1 MAMAE
6 LTPLWKDFTYFA
18 HQRIGIEWM
27 LDKESVGTDVPL
39 RSGDGMTT
47 VYGGLQC
54 DEMGLG
60 KTIQMVGVMVQHPLP
75 VTLLLAPLA
84 MTETWTSVCQR
95 AGFVVYHA
103 EQGVWVRKRVKAKAN
118 AKAGKEE
125 DVVVQRQT
133 EDGKE
138 CCVYVANHEKL
149 YTATPMFREQWFD
162 RVVID
167 EAHKIRSGDGQLAL
181 YARKLKTRI
190 RWALTGTPLV
200 NAFSDIVSLLAFLGV
215 PYLRTWRWERRYE
228 EVLPKLLIHR
238 TLESVRSVLA
248 DAPPEPL
255 VHHLRLPF
263 ATEKEA
269 EFYYGVQGLS
279 AGMDAT
285 LEGLSGAGKF
295 LLLLRLR
302 QISVHPQVYIRAKR
316 RLAKSYER
324 PDWTEPSTKMLA
336 LREILEC
343 DRDRD
348 RDRDSEVH
356 KYIVF
361 CQFNDE
367 MELLRDYLYTLGFDA
382 NHVLMYDGTL
392 SEAQRTAVLAHSK
405 ATVKP
410 TVLLLQI
417 QAGGVGLNLQE
428 YDRIIFISP
437 WWTAALTDQAVAR
450 AVRMGQKRVVE
461 VYHLELEVEHENIDM
476 IRIDEL
482 VDQKAQEK
490 RVLLDHI
497 FHLCDRAI
505 AAEQASQEEEEE
517 QAVSEAE
524 EEEAV
529 SEAEEEEEAE
539 PGSTIA

>member
-1 MAMAE
+1 
-6 LTPLWKDFTYFA
+6 
-18 HQRIGIEWM
+18 
-27 LDKESVGTDVPL
+27 
-39 RSGDGMTT
+39 
-47 VYGGLQC
+47 
-54 DEMGLG
+54 
-60 KTIQMVGVMVQHPLP
+60 
-75 VTLLLAPLA
+75 
-84 MTETWTSVCQR
+84 
-95 AGFVVYHA
+95 
-103 EQGVWVRKRVKAKAN
+103 
-118 AKAGKEE
+118 
-125 DVVVQRQT
+125 
-133 EDGKE
+133 
-138 CCVYVANHEKL
+138 
-149 YTATPMFREQWFD
+149 MFRGKWFD

-200 NAFSDIVSLLAFLGV
+200 NQFSDIVSLLAFLGV

-228 EVLPKLLIHR
+228 EVLPRLLIHR
-238 TLESVRSVLA
+238 TLESVRSLLT
-248 DAPPEPL
+248 DAPPEPRI
-255 VHHLRLPF
+255 HHVRLPF
-263 ATEKEA
+263 TTENEK

-279 AGMDAT
+279 AGMDT
-285 LEGLSGAGKF
+285 TMEGMSGAGKF

-316 RLAKSYER
+316 RIAKSYQR

-343 DRDRD
+343 DRD
-348 RDRDSEVH
+348 SVEVH

-382 NHVLMYDGTL
+382 NHVLMYDGSL
-392 SEAQRTAVLAHSK
+392 SETQRTTVLAHSK

-450 AVRMGQKRVVE
+450 AVRMGQKRVVD
-461 VYHLELEVEHENIDM
+461 VYHLELEVEHENKDT

-490 RVLLDHI
+490 RVRLDHI
-497 FHLCDRAI
+497 FHLCSQATE
-505 AAEQASQEEEEE
+505 AAQAEQTHAE
-517 QAVSEAE
+517 QTEAE
-524 EEEAV
+524 EEADEEEAG
-529 SEAEEEEEAE
+529 ELEEEEADEEE
-539 PGSTIA
+539 PGSGIV

>member
-1 MAMAE
+1 MTMSD
-6 LTPLWKDFTYFA
+6 LLPLWKDFTYFA

-27 LDKESVGTDVPL
+27 LHKESVGTDVPL
-39 RSGDGMTT
+39 RSGDGTTT

-103 EQGVWVRKRVKAKAN
+103 EQGVWVRKRVKAKAKAK

-125 DVVVQRQT
+125 DVATEPRQT

-149 YTATPMFREQWFD
+149 YTATPMFRERWFD

-269 EFYYGVQGLS
+269 EFYYGVLGLS
-279 AGMDAT
+279 AGMDVNR
-285 LEGLSGAGKF
+285 EGMSGAGKF

-343 DRDRD
+343 DRGRD
-348 RDRDSEVH
+348 
-356 KYIVF
+356 
-361 CQFNDE
+361 
-367 MELLRDYLYTLGFDA
+367 
-382 NHVLMYDGTL
+382 
-392 SEAQRTAVLAHSK
+392 LAPHS
-405 ATVKP
+405 
-410 TVLLLQI
+410 
-417 QAGGVGLNLQE
+417 
-428 YDRIIFISP
+428 
-437 WWTAALTDQAVAR
+437 
-450 AVRMGQKRVVE
+450 
-461 VYHLELEVEHENIDM
+461 
-476 IRIDEL
+476 
-482 VDQKAQEK
+482 
-490 RVLLDHI
+490 
-497 FHLCDRAI
+497 C
-505 AAEQASQEEEEE
+505 
-517 QAVSEAE
+517 
-524 EEEAV
+524 
-529 SEAEEEEEAE
+529 
-539 PGSTIA
+539 